1 MNFGV
6 FFYGPAWL
14 CGPGDF
20 ARSSPNMARLL
31 ERVFPKAT
39 TGGAVGLGIDVAAVA
54 SDFGASIAVRR
65 ELIRKG
71 PKDGKQIAK
80 EFGFEDRQP
89 PPLVP
94 DVPPPPPP
102 GTPPPA
108 GEAPASGFKFSP
120 QVAAALGRAAGQ
132 GVDLGALGVG
142 FG

>member
-54 SDFGASIAVRR
+54 SDFGASIAGRR

-89 PPLVP
+89 PPLETAP
-94 DVPPPPPP
+94 AAPAAP
-102 GTPPPA
+102 GAPA
-108 GEAPASGFKFSP
+108 APAEAPASGFKFSP
-120 QVAAALGRAAGQ
+120 QVAAALGQAAGQ

-142 FG
+142 FQ

>member
-71 PKDGKQIAK
+71 PKDAKQVAA
-80 EFGFEDRQP
+80 EFGFEQPQP
-89 PPLVP
+89 PPLDASAP
-94 DVPPPPPP
+94 PTAPAQPVPP
-102 GTPPPA
+102 GDSTPP
-108 GEAPASGFKFSP
+108 PASGFKFSP
-120 QVAAALGRAAGQ
+120 QVAAALGRSAG
-132 GVDLGALGVG
+132 
-142 FG
+142 